1 MGVTIENGY
10 GGETPVT
17 VGYGDGEEPVT
28 IDGGEEPVTIPQ
40 GEEPVSVDG
49 YGGYGEQPMEVTGY
63 GISGEQPM
71 EVTGYGEVTEEPTEP
86 PVTFAPVSAPPRPET
101 KPAAKCFPKKKFCK
115 CRTTGQQVTG
125 YGGYGTGGPSVP
137 SGRPT
142 PGPGTNPS
150 GEGSTGP
157 GTVPTGPTGPTGTIP
172 YLLGSSTASTPLT
185 GQLPCLLTRSTAS
198 TVHIGS
204 VPYLLTKTTP
214 SAMFTT
220 TFEGMMP
227 YKLVRSSTPSTVN
240 PTNAKKQA

>member
-1 MGVTIENGY
+1 M
-10 GGETPVT
+10 
-17 VGYGDGEEPVT
+17 
-28 IDGGEEPVTIPQ
+28 
-40 GEEPVSVDG
+40 
-49 YGGYGEQPMEVTGY
+49 
-63 GISGEQPM
+63 
-71 EVTGYGEVTEEPTEP
+71 GYGEVTDEPTEP

-101 KPAAKCFPKKKFCK
+101 KPAAKCFPKKKFCR
-115 CRTTGQQVTG
+115 CRTTEQQVT
-125 YGGYGTGGPSVP
+125 GYGTGGPSVP

-157 GTVPTGPTGPTGTIP
+157 GAVPTGPTGPTGTIP

-185 GQLPCLLTRSTAS
+185 GQLPYLLTRSTAS

-214 SAMFTT
+214 STMFTT

-227 YKLVRSSTPSTVN
+227 YKLVRSSTPSTIN